1 MGSIVPPPSGD
12 HFTSELCIFLSAL
25 ATTQGTQ
32 FNSLTTQLV
41 RLREVLL
48 VEMVRDSSDSE
59 TGVSEGETDA
69 EALEET
75 LSDSSF
81 ERDTQDDKSR
91 SVEEI
96 PRPQPGERGQEV
108 NPNNHRVMVS
118 MQRGTWYEMEE
129 RLVRQAFSK
138 FGKVIKT
145 ILYEK
150 PVSGAW
156 GFYRYVLIRVG
167 ERI

>member
-48 VEMVRDSSDSE
+48 EEVVRDSSDSE
-59 TGVSEGETDA
+59 TGVSEEETDA
-69 EALEET
+69 ETLEES
-75 LSDSSF
+75 LSDSST
-81 ERDTQDDKSR
+81 ERDTHDDKS
-91 SVEEI
+91 EI
-96 PRPQPGERGQEV
+96 AVKELPRPQPGERGQEA

-118 MQRGTWYEMEE
+118 LQRGARYELEE

-138 FGKVIKT
+138 FGKVIKM

-156 GFYRYVLIRVG
+156 GFIG
-167 ERI
+167 WF

>member
-1 MGSIVPPPSGD
+1 M
-12 HFTSELCIFLSAL
+12 

-48 VEMVRDSSDSE
+48 EEMVRDSSDSE
-59 TGVSEGETDA
+59 TGVSEEETDA
-69 EALEET
+69 ETLEES
-75 LSDSSF
+75 LSDSST
-81 ERDTQDDKSR
+81 ERDTHDDKSEIA
-91 SVEEI
+91 VKEI
-96 PRPQPGERGQEV
+96 PRPRPWERGQEA
-108 NPNNHRVMVS
+108 NHNNHRVLVS
-118 MQRGTWYEMEE
+118 LQRGARYKLEE

-138 FGKVIKT
+138 FGKVIKM

-156 GFYRYVLIRVG
+156 GFIG
-167 ERI
+167 WF